1 MFSSQTT
8 LKQLTVGL
16 LAVLCTII
24 IPSTANAVRSLSHN
38 SIQISPIPEEIPKSD
53 SYQVKVRSKAGN
65 DTRHWESLDLF
76 HAKVHEVNATTGN
89 AVPYNTSLGIFDFS
103 GPIELAIE
111 PSGDFFPS
119 IDAVRVRPLSYGLR
133 ADVRGRVMYL
143 SLTEPANLVVELNGD
158 VFNVLHL
165 FLDRAENDSSTEE
178 QVKGNSSVIYYG
190 AGYHELS
197 DVVNVTSGQTVYLAP
212 GSVVQGG
219 FNFENISDAAIIGR
233 GVLYRSPSEAITIS
247 YSQRIRVAGVTVLN
261 PAHYSLMVGSSSDI
275 AVSGLRS
282 ISAVQ
287 WGDGIDVFC
296 SQDVVLEKLFMRNSD
311 DCVALYQHRWEYYG
325 DSKNITLRD
334 SSLWADVAHPIHLG
348 LHGNP
353 SAPEVMEGVTVS
365 NIDILDHR
373 EPQVDYQGCLAIN
386 CGDENLLK
394 DILFKDIRVE
404 NFRLG
409 MLFSFKVLYNQKYN
423 LAPGRGVHNV
433 TVRNLSYDGIGGN
446 IPAIAGYNEDR
457 NIQFVD
463 FQGLEVNG
471 VHVWDGMQKPGWY
484 SAADFVPMYIGP
496 HVGNLTWSY

>member
-1 MFSSQTT
+1 MP
-8 LKQLTVGL
+8 LAPTVRI
-16 LAVLCTII
+16 V
-24 IPSTANAVRSLSHN
+24 SRSP
-38 SIQISPIPEEIPKSD
+38 Q
-53 SYQVKVRSKAGN
+53 YQKRYP
-65 DTRHWESLDLF
+65 TLDLF
-76 HAKVHEVNATTGN
+76 HANVHEVNATTGN

-111 PSGDFFPS
+111 PSRDSFPS

-133 ADVRGRVMYL
+133 ADVRGRVIYL

-165 FLDRAENDSSTEE
+165 FLDRAKNDSFTEE
-178 QVKGNSSVIYYG
+178 QVKGNSSVIYYD

-197 DVVNVTSGQTVYLAP
+197 EVVNVTSGQTVYLAP

-219 FNFENISDAAIIGR
+219 FNFEKISDAAIIGR
-233 GVLYRSPSEAITIS
+233 GVLYKSPSEAITIS

-261 PAHYSLMVGSSSDI
+261 PAHYSVMIGSSRDI
-275 AVSGLRS
+275 TVSGLRS

-353 SAPEVMEGVTVS
+353 DAPEVMEGVTIS

-394 DILFKDIRVE
+394 DILFEDIRVE
-404 NFRLG
+404 DFRLG
-409 MLFSFKVLYNQKYN
+409 MLLSFKVLYNQKYN

-433 TVRNLSYDGIGGN
+433 TVRNLSYNGVGGN
-446 IPAIAGYNEDR
+446 IPAIAGYNKDR

-471 VHVWDGMQKPGWY
+471 VHVWEGMQKPGWY
-484 SAADFVPMYIGP
+484 SAADFVPMYIGA
-496 HVGNLTWSY
+496 HVANLTWSG